1 MSPTRCTTASQWA
14 AIDIELVERLAAEVS
29 EVLLYLHLD
38 IVPRKI
44 GA

>member
-1 MSPTRCTTASQWA
+1 MHHGVAMGD
-14 AIDIELVERLAAEVS
+14 IDIELVERVAAKVL